1 MEFKFE
7 GRAKIVSQVLMGI
20 GVIALIAGF
29 FTDGSDHHQRWWAN
43 LLVNGFFW
51 FSLSLAAL
59 FFYALNYAVE
69 AAWSAVIKRVFE
81 AMWHFL
87 PIGAGVIVVVLVAGN
102 FFHAHH
108 LYHWMDHTLYHEF
121 MVVGGEE
128 TSYVD
133 VMEEGAVTNPN
144 YDKIIAHKGAYFANW
159 FFWLRTLMYI
169 GTFMVFSYLFRKWS
183 LLEDESPDLN
193 LHYKQFRRSAVFLV
207 LFAVFSSMLSW
218 DWIMSI
224 DVHWFSTLFGWYLFS
239 GMWVG
244 FMIFLNLALIWL
256 RSKGYYQEVTES
268 HMHDISKWMFAIS
281 MLWSYLWVSQ
291 FLLIWYANIP
301 EEVTYYTQRFFSD
314 YQIPFMLTFLVN
326 FAVPFYSL
334 LPRDTKR
341 NPNFIVPVGLLIFVG
356 HFADVYLLVIP
367 GTMFDHNE
375 FGIFEVGLFLGF
387 LGLYTNRTLSA
398 LSKAPLIALNH
409 PMLQESK
416 DLHY

>member
-29 FTDGSDHHQRWWAN
+29 LTDGSDHHQRWWAN

-224 DVHWFSTLFGWYLFS
+224 DVHWFSNLFGWYLVS

-387 LGLYTNRTLSA
+387 LGLYINRTLSA